1 MKSRRVYCAPD
12 LAGARLGLDAARNAG
27 IADADVL
34 LVARSDI
41 ELDVIPDARKEA
53 DTGFMRGAARGAG
66 MGGAVGALGGLIA
79 VVTPL
84 GVTIA
89 GAAAIAAAGALV
101 GSWAA
106 SLAGASLPDPIRREF
121 ESEIESGR
129 ILLVIDAEDE
139 ALDRAEPSIV
149 ASGARRLPFEATSAL
164 A

>member
-12 LAGARLGLDAARNAG
+12 LSGARSAMDAARNAG
-27 IADADVL
+27 ITDADLL

-53 DTGFMRGAARGAG
+53 DTDFMQGAARGAG
-66 MGGAVGALGGLIA
+66 VGGVVGALGGLIA

-84 GVTIA
+84 GVTLA

-101 GSWAA
+101 GSWAG

-129 ILLVIDAEDE
+129 ILLVIDAEEE
-139 ALDRAEPSIV
+139 ALERAEAAI
-149 ASGARRLPFEATSAL
+149 AGTGARRLPFEAPSAL
-164 A
+164 S